1 MKGGQ
6 EVQQNLVMVFLKKN
20 SSGQM
25 GQFGQKNDGYKSV
38 SPLRI
43 FFCEFCTIKE
53 GKKHIEITLMVFPEK
68 NLFRA
73 IGSFWDQK
81 MSCHILIF

>member
-25 GQFGQKNDGYKSV
+25 GQFGQKNDV
-38 SPLRI
+38 LD
-43 FFCEFCTIKE
+43 T
-53 GKKHIEITLMVFPEK
+53 
-68 NLFRA
+68 NL
-73 IGSFWDQK
+73 DP
-81 MSCHILIF
+81 H

>member
-73 IGSFWDQK
+73 IGSFWAQK